1 MNAVNYTELRNNLK
15 NHMDQVC
22 EDHDPLIITRKNNE
36 NVVLLSMEDYNSMIE
51 TQYLLSTKANTDH
64 LMDGLKAFDEGRT
77 FQKELIEE

>member
-1 MNAVNYTELRNNLK
+1 
-15 NHMDQVC
+15 MDQVC

-51 TQYLLSTKANTDH
+51 TQYLLSTKANADH